1 MEIKETTKDIMYK
14 LYNIISLNPNKLYF
28 VKKNLASLD
37 EEQSAE
43 FNEKYA
49 PLTINTDLSDNH
61 DSLSGIMSEKN
72 HNDYRACKEYNN
84 YDKINDASS
93 LEEESYDKSRI
104 KKAF

>member
-1 MEIKETTKDIMYK
+1 MERKKSTIAVMHK
-14 LYNIISLNPNKLYF
+14 LCNIISLNPFKLAI
-28 VKKNLASLD
+28 VKNNLSLMD
-37 EEQSAE
+37 ESQLSDFE
-43 FNEKYA
+43 EKYA

-84 YDKINDASS
+84 YDKIENAFPQ
-93 LEEESYDKSRI
+93 EEEYGSI